1 MSRIATPFAL
11 VLLCVLL
18 SAPPADAQEVDLG
31 FLLTRAERSDWLET
45 TTYDEVVGFLE
56 VAARN
61 ASNLHLTHFGYTTEG
76 RALPLIVYGNV
87 SGASPEAV
95 RASGKTRVYLQGNI
109 HGGEV
114 CGKESLL
121 MLVRELASGQHAQLA
136 DSLVLLIAPIYNA
149 DGNERVRLD
158 NRPRQNGPLGGMG
171 QRPNAEGLDL
181 NRDHMKTAS
190 PEAHSVVGLMRDY
203 DPHVSVDLHT
213 TNGSRHAYHL
223 TYAPPLNPNTE
234 PALDALLRTEWLPR
248 LTERMKDDHGW
259 NTYYYGNLP
268 FRSGSQG
275 WYTFDHRPRFNN
287 NYVGLR
293 NRLAILS
300 EAYAYDS
307 FRNRV
312 LSTKDFVEEILL
324 LVHAEATRVRSLVA
338 AWDAVDLVGTALAVR
353 SEVAMNEASSTILL
367 GEVRTSSHPYT
378 GDMVLERMDVEIP
391 TPMPEYGVF
400 EPVERSRVPLAWIV
414 PVSDNEGMDRIRKS
428 LDLHGIVYSTRE
440 GAGIQAESF
449 RVDSLVRAARP
460 FQGVQEVEVKGAWMP
475 APPSALGDTTV
486 LFVPS
491 AQPLGRLAHYLLDP
505 RSDDGLANWAVID
518 ELLEEG
524 SWYPILRTVE

>member
-1 MSRIATPFAL
+1 MPRFVTPSFFAL
-11 VLLCVLL
+11 LCLFA
-18 SAPPADAQEVDLG
+18 SIRPATAQEMDLG

-87 SGASPEAV
+87 ANPSAASV

-114 CGKESLL
+114 CGKEALL
-121 MLVRELASGQHAQLA
+121 MLVRELASGRHAHLA

-158 NRPRQNGPLGGMG
+158 NRPRQNGPTGGMG

-181 NRDHMKTAS
+181 NRDHMKTVS
-190 PEAHSVVGLMRDY
+190 PEAHSVIALMRDY

-234 PALDALLRTEWLPR
+234 PALDTLLRTEWLPH
-248 LTERMKDDHGW
+248 LTERMKSDRGW

-268 FRSGSQG
+268 FRSGSEG

-287 NYVGLR
+287 NYIGLR

-300 EAYAYDS
+300 EAYAYDT

-312 LSTKDFVEEILL
+312 LSTKDFVEEILTL
-324 LVHAEATRVRSLVA
+324 TYAEAKRVRALTA
-338 AWDAVDLVGTALAVR
+338 EWDGLNLVGSQLAVR
-353 SEVAMNEASSTILL
+353 SEIARNAASVDISM
-367 GEVRTSSHPYT
+367 GEVRTTSHPYT
-378 GDMVLERMDVEIP
+378 GDVVLERLDVEIP
-391 TPMPEYGVF
+391 TPMPEYGIF
-400 EPVERSRVPLAWIV
+400 TPTETSRVPLAWVV
-414 PVSDNEGMDRIRKS
+414 PLTDNASVTRIRQS
-428 LDLHGIVYSTRE
+428 LDLHGIVYSTRD
-440 GAGIQAESF
+440 GAGIQAQSF
-449 RVDSLVRAARP
+449 EVASLDRAERP

-475 APPSALGDTTV
+475 APSSALKGTTV
-486 LFVPS
+486 LYIPS

-505 RSDDGLANWAVID
+505 RSDDGLANWAVLD
-518 ELLEEG
+518 ELLKEG
-524 SWYPILRTVE
+524 QGYPILRTVE